1 MPTYEI
7 DPDDYQKAKDAGIG
21 TRVVNERKKER
32 LKNLKSGLKKFSKH
46 IGSNTRKIINQRTP
60 SNITRATGE
69 YTLKIAKLRLPKGYH
84 DVVKD
89 RYDTIPIEYLQPS
102 FLVPRYQQ
110 NLENERAKQRKQATQ
125 EELASESEKG
135 ILNAKNVIW

>member
-1 MPTYEI
+1 MNNPPPAPE
-7 DPDDYQKAKDAGIG
+7 K
-21 TRVVNERKKER
+21 EKKKSRSLE
-32 LKNLKSGLKKFSKH
+32 NLKSGLRKLSK
-46 IGSNTRKIINQRTP
+46 SYSSSTRRMLSQRTP

-69 YTLKIAKLRLPKGYH
+69 YTLKIAKLRFPKGYK
-84 DVVKD
+84 DVVKE

-110 NLENERAKQRKQATQ
+110 NLENERYKQRKQATQ